1 MEEKIETMAPEVMQP
16 QQIEPEQAAAWQEKS
31 ERKVWGQEPMV
42 QKYPVFALLTLGY
55 AIVYTF
61 CLYQNGSGITFPLF
75 TAGTL
80 VYFYLCFQQL
90 GIAFKRNSFWYLA
103 AIELLGISTFLTGDT
118 RIIRL
123 NKLGIFLLLICFLLH
138 TVYEDKKWDFSK
150 YAGAFFTTVVMSFSC
165 IAKPVTDG
173 ASYRKMQDENQKKKR
188 NGRAKYVALGL
199 AICIPLVLLI
209 LLLLAGADAVF
220 ADFLIR
226 IFSVKSVISFI
237 WNSIKIILLT
247 ACVFLAAYMLVAY
260 LSRREIKEEVS
271 ERVRYEPVVAIT
283 IALVL
288 SVIYLLFCGIQI
300 RYLFMGGSVGHLSL
314 PDGMSYSQYARR
326 GFFQLL
332 FVCILNLVIVLL
344 GMYRFRESRA
354 LKVLLC
360 IITGCTYI
368 MTASSAFRMLLY
380 IQYKYL
386 TFLRIFVLW
395 SLAVIALLFLGVL
408 LSIWKKDFPLF
419 RYSVVVVTG
428 CYLLL
433 SFGRP
438 DYWIARV
445 NTDNMREE
453 TQYSFF
459 QNTPVYDDL
468 EFLAEN
474 LGSDAAPVLMD
485 SEALAE
491 YASWDKAEYLE
502 WRENPDYWFYS
513 RPQVYEDY
521 EEEAEQWKLYLEE
534 NWKSIYMN
542 RMDEGT
548 KDMGIR
554 SFNLSRYIARVQ

>member
-1 MEEKIETMAPEVMQP
+1 MEEKTGTTAPEEIRS
-16 QQIEPEQAAAWQEKS
+16 QQIEPEQASAWQEECR
-31 ERKVWGQEPMV
+31 ERVQEPMA

-61 CLYQNGSGITFPLF
+61 CLYQNGSGITFPIF
-75 TAGTL
+75 TAGTIA
-80 VYFYLCFQQL
+80 YFYLCFQQL

-103 AIELLGISTFLTGDT
+103 AIELFGISTFLTGDT

-150 YAGAFFTTVVMSFSC
+150 YAGAFFTTIVMSLSC

-173 ASYRKMQDENQKKKR
+173 TSYRKMQDEKQKKMR
-188 NGRAKYVALGL
+188 NGRVKYVALGL
-199 AICIPLVLLI
+199 AICIPLVLVI

-226 IFSVKSVISFI
+226 IFSVESVISFI
-237 WNSIKIILLT
+237 WNAIKIILLT
-247 ACVFLAAYMLVAY
+247 VCVFIGAYMLVAY

-271 ERVRYEPVVAIT
+271 EKVRYEPVVAIT

-288 SVIYLLFCGIQI
+288 SLIYLLFCGIQI
-300 RYLFMGGSVGHLSL
+300 RYLFVGGSVGQLSL

-360 IITGCTYI
+360 VITGCTYI

-459 QNTPVYDDL
+459 RNTPVYDDL
-468 EFLAEN
+468 EFLAED
-474 LGSDAAPVLMD
+474 LGSDAAPVIMD
-485 SEALAE
+485 SDALAQ
-491 YASWDKAEYLE
+491 YVFWDKEEYLE
-502 WRENPDYWFYS
+502 WKENPDYWFYS
-513 RPQVYEDY
+513 RSHVYEDY
-521 EEEAEQWKLYLEE
+521 EEEAEEWKLYLEE
-534 NWKSIYMN
+534 NWKSIYID
-542 RMDEGT
+542 RMDEET